1 MLHIGEDNLIT
12 TSKYKAYI
20 FRKTDIKQ
28 SNIKYQY
35 SNTHIFK
42 WEYFKMYIMIFK
54 VKVCM
59 LCVSC
64 PPNIQY

>member
-1 MLHIGEDNLIT
+1 MLHIREDNLIT
-12 TSKYKAYI
+12 ALFLSKYKAYI

-54 VKVCM
+54 IKYY
-59 LCVSC
+59 
-64 PPNIQY
+64 I